1 MARFPVGRSAPAWQI
16 AASRQINCR
25 PASGVFAPARLGGK
39 RLQDANSAAPMI
51 QSKATGFW
59 PGGWWAIVDYKIGI
73 VPVPVFVVL
82 LAVIAGFALT
92 GAVPSDIL
100 MAIVL
105 LSMGGFTCAELGKRI
120 PIIRNIGAAAIFA
133 TFIPSYLAF
142 HHLLPAA
149 ILASVKDFTKD
160 SNFLYLFISCIIVG
174 SILGMDR
181 GVLVKGFLKIFVPLA
196 AGSVAGGVVG
206 TLVGVLLGLGAYHSF
221 FFVVVPIMA
230 GGVGEGAIPLSIG
243 YAQIL
248 HQPQGELFAQVLPPV
263 MLGSLTAILLSG
275 TLNYVG
281 KKYPHLTGEGRLQP
295 GEHDELEFEE
305 DDADDRVDVTTVAA
319 AVVTAVT
326 LYLIGALAQRLLG
339 FPAPVVMLVI
349 AVLLKLTRA
358 VSPTLQVGAFHVY
371 KFFSTAVTYPLLF
384 AIGVALTPWDKLVA
398 AFTLPYVV
406 TIVSTVVTI
415 IATGFVVGGWLKMY
429 PIDTAIVTA
438 CHSGQ
443 GGTGD
448 VAILTAGNRMQLM
461 PFAQIATRIGGAI
474 TVTTVLIALTQ
485 IG

>member
-1 MARFPVGRSAPAWQI
+1 V
-16 AASRQINCR
+16 
-25 PASGVFAPARLGGK
+25 
-39 RLQDANSAAPMI
+39 QDAEKVVPAA
-51 QSKATGFW
+51 QSVAQGFW
-59 PGGWWAIVDYKIGI
+59 PKGWWSIVDFKIGI
-73 VPVPVFVVL
+73 IPLPVYVVL
-82 LAVIAGFALT
+82 LALIAGFAAT
-92 GAVPSDIL
+92 GTVPSDIL

-120 PIIRNIGAAAIFA
+120 PVIRNIGAAAIFA
-133 TFIPSYLAF
+133 TFIPSFLAF
-142 HHLLPAA
+142 HHLLPAS
-149 ILASVKDFTKD
+149 IFSSVTEFTKS

-181 GVLVKGFLKIFVPLA
+181 GVLVQGFLKIFIPLA
-196 AGSVAGGVVG
+196 AASVVGGVVG
-206 TLVGVLLGLGAYHSF
+206 TVVGVLLGLGAYHTF

-230 GGVGEGAIPLSIG
+230 GGIGEGAIPLSIG
-243 YAQIL
+243 YSQIL
-248 HQPQGELFAQVLPPV
+248 HQSQGDLFAQVLPPV
-263 MLGSLTAILLSG
+263 MLGSLTAILLAG
-275 TLNYVG
+275 TLNYAG

-295 GEHDELEFEE
+295 GEHDELAFEE
-305 DDADDRVDVTTVAA
+305 DDAGGYVDVTTIAA

-339 FPAPVVMLVI
+339 FPAPVAMLVI
-349 AVLLKLTRA
+349 AVGLKLARA
-358 VSPTLQVGAFHVY
+358 VSPSLQLGAFHVY

-384 AIGVALTPWDKLVA
+384 AIGVSLTPWDKLVA
-398 AFTLPYVV
+398 AFTVPYLI
-406 TIVSTVVTI
+406 TIVSTVVAV
-415 IATGFVVGGWLKMY
+415 IATGFFVGGWLKMY

-474 TVTTVLIALTQ
+474 TVTTVLIVLTQ

>member
-1 MARFPVGRSAPAWQI
+1 MAQEIGSVAQAEPSSAE
-16 AASRQINCR
+16 
-25 PASGVFAPARLGGK
+25 
-39 RLQDANSAAPMI
+39 
-51 QSKATGFW
+51 GFW
-59 PGGWWAIVDYKIGI
+59 PKGWWEIVDYKIGI
-73 VPVPVFVVL
+73 VPLPVFVIL
-82 LAVIAGFALT
+82 IGVIGGFAAT
-92 GAVPSDIL
+92 GTVPSDIL

-120 PIIRNIGAAAIFA
+120 PLIRNVGAAAIFA

-142 HHLLPAA
+142 HHLLPAS
-149 ILASVKDFTKD
+149 ILSSVTQFTKD
-160 SNFLYLFISCIIVG
+160 SNFLYLFIACIIVG

-181 GVLVKGFLKIFVPLA
+181 GVLIKGFLKIFVPLICA
-196 AGSVAGGVVG
+196 SVVGSVVG
-206 TLVGVLLGLGAYHSF
+206 TLVGTLLGLGAYHTF
-221 FFVVVPIMA
+221 FFIVVPIMA

-248 HQPQGELFAQVLPPV
+248 HQPQGDLFAQVLPPV

-275 TLNYVG
+275 TLNFVG

-305 DDADDRVDVTTVAA
+305 DHDETYVDVTTIAA

-326 LYLIGALAQRLLG
+326 LYLIGALSQRLFG
-339 FPAPVVMLVI
+339 FPAPVAMLVI
-349 AVLLKLTRA
+349 AVVLKLARA
-358 VSPTLQVGAFHVY
+358 VSPSLQLGAFHVY
-371 KFFSTAVTYPLLF
+371 KFFSTAVTYPLLVRHRRI
-384 AIGVALTPWDKLVA
+384 ADALGQA
-398 AFTLPYVV
+398 GGAFNVPYLI
-406 TIVSTVVTI
+406 TIVSTVVAI
-415 IATGFVVGGWLKMY
+415 ITTGFFVGSWLKMY

-461 PFAQIATRIGGAI
+461 PFAQIATRIGGAA
-474 TVTTVLIALTQ
+474 TVTLVLIILSQ
-485 IG
+485 VG